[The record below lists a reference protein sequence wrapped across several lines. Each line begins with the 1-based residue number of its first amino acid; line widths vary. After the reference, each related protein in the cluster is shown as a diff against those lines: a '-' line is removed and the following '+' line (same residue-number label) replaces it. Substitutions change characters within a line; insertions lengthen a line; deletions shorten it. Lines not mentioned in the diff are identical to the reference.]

1 MKQKTKK
8 SVAKKVWITG
18 SGKLM
23 RRATKQNHY
32 NVRAT
37 GSATRAKRSD
47 TGFAVAKEE
56 QNTKRALPYA

>member
-8 SVAKKVWITG
+8 SVAKKIKVTG

-32 NVRAT
+32 NTRET
-37 GSATRAKRSD
+37 GNFKRSKRRD
-47 TGFAVAKEE
+47 QSFFAADEKNVAK
-56 QNTKRALPYA
+56 ALPYA

>member
-8 SVAKKVWITG
+8 SVAKKIMVTG

-23 RRATKQNHY
+23 RRATGQNHY
-32 NVRAT
+32 NSRYSGT
-37 GSATRAKRSD
+37 EISAKRRD
-47 TGFAVAKEE
+47 VGFKLAKEE

>member
-8 SVAKKVWITG
+8 SVAKKIKVTG

-32 NVRAT
+32 NTRET
-37 GSATRAKRSD
+37 GSFKRS
-47 TGFAVAKEE
+47 
-56 QNTKRALPYA
+56 KRRDQSFFPADEKNVVKSLPYA